1 MKINFAACPTGYK
14 TLQELQIPL
23 PGIRAL
29 QRKMQRV
36 KFEPGVLTE
45 VFDSLNPKVDGLIEL
60 EKKCVL
66 TLDELAIKPSVEL
79 HMRRGK
85 LYGDVT

>member
-1 MKINFAACPTGYK
+1 MT
-14 TLQELQIPL
+14 
-23 PGIRAL
+23 
-29 QRKMQRV
+29 
-36 KFEPGVLTE
+36 
-45 VFDSLNPKVDGLIEL
+45 EL

-85 LYGDVT
+85 LYGDVTLPGHVCVFMLAGNTTRWKQVLAYHYSGNSTNGTEYRPIITEIIQRAASRATCA